1 MTEAIIPRLERYNFI
16 MPDTPDFQELFS
28 HLTENAMMS
37 LKHADQIARS
47 QGSAYIGT
55 EHILLGVLTQESS
68 VGAKMLDAAGV
79 SYQRAQLAL
88 NLTPKNLVINLGAKG
103 LSETAKLALK
113 LSWDYAQDFSQDM
126 CGTEHILYSLL
137 MQKNA
142 RASILLKD
150 MNVDTNRLTAELEM
164 FLQRQ
169 QFESEQSG
177 VKRTATQ
184 TRRKNGK
191 SALDYFG
198 TDLTDLAA
206 SGKLDPVV
214 GREAVVKRL
223 ITILNRRNKNNPVL
237 IGEPGVGKTAIVE
250 GLAQK
255 IIAEDVPDSLLDK
268 RIVTLDLAG
277 MIAGTKYRGEFEER
291 LKKVME
297 ELSNDKKTIVFIDE
311 MHLLVGAGAAEGA
324 IDAGNILKPALA
336 RGHIQVIGATTTAEY
351 HKHIEKD
358 AALERRFQPVVV
370 PETTTGETLAILK
383 GLKSYYE
390 QFHGVVIDDTVLED
404 AVYFADRYINDRFM
418 PDKAIDLL
426 DEAAALLRVDKGK
439 TPTEYRQL
447 LKEIKMLT
455 IKRDDAVE
463 QENYERAAE
472 FKQRISKAQTKLE
485 VLKEKDVVNK
495 RLTLTSDDI
504 AAVVAQATG
513 VPVRKL
519 VRQEAQNLLKLEQQL
534 AKQLIGQPEAITAV
548 AKSIRRSRAGI
559 SNGRRPI
566 GSFVFMG
573 PTGVGKTELARI
585 LAHEFFGREDALIKI
600 DMSEFSE
607 RHTVSRLVGAPA
619 GYIGYDDGGQLT
631 DKIRRQ
637 PYSLVLFDEI
647 EKAHPEVFNML
658 LQIFEDGEL
667 TDAKGR
673 RVDFRNTIVILTSN
687 IGAQL
692 LQQEAAFGFR
702 VNAQTEADLDNLH
715 NENRD
720 KVLKELKK
728 YMRPELINRI
738 DKIIV
743 FRALSKKDIRRI
755 IDVQVAELQTRLQR
769 KKLGIHLSDSA
780 KNWLLERGYDKH
792 NGVRPLRRLIQDS
805 IEDNLAEGVLDNKY
819 QTGDVIKITA
829 KKSQL
834 NFKVDKE

>member
-1 MTEAIIPRLERYNFI
+1 
-16 MPDTPDFQELFS
+16 MPDYPEFQEIIN

-37 LKHADQIARS
+37 LRQADQIARA
-47 QGSAYIGT
+47 QGSAYVGT
-55 EHILLGVLTQESS
+55 EHVLLGVLSQQSS
-68 VGAKMLDAAGV
+68 VASKMLDEVGV
-79 SYQRAQLAL
+79 NFERAQMAL
-88 NLTPKNLVINLGAKG
+88 SLTPKNIVINIGAKG

-113 LSWDYAQDFSQDM
+113 LSWEYAQDFNQDM

-142 RASILLKD
+142 RASTLLKD
-150 MNVDTNRLTAELEM
+150 MNVDVGSLTNELEQY
-164 FLQRQ
+164 LQRQ

-177 VKRTATQ
+177 LKHTATK
-184 TRRKNGK
+184 TRRRNGK
-191 SALDYFG
+191 SALEHFG

-206 SGKLDPVV
+206 TNKLDPVV
-214 GREAVVKRL
+214 GREEVIKRM

-237 IGEPGVGKTAIVE
+237 IGEPGVGKTAVVE
-250 GLAQK
+250 GLAQR
-255 IIAEDVPDSLLDK
+255 IISEDVPDSLLDK
-268 RIVTLDLAG
+268 RLVMLDLAA

-291 LKKVME
+291 LKKVIE
-297 ELSNDKKTIVFIDE
+297 ELQADNKTIVFIDE

-336 RGHIQVIGATTTAEY
+336 RGKIQVIGATTIAEY

-358 AALERRFQPVVV
+358 AALERRFQPVMV
-370 PETTTGETLAILK
+370 PETTLTETLAILK

-390 QFHGVVIDDTVLED
+390 QFHGVVIDDTVVED
-404 AVYFADRYINDRFM
+404 AVYFADRYISDRFM

-439 TPTEYRQL
+439 TPSEYRTL
-447 LKEIKMLT
+447 LKDIRLLT
-455 IKRDDAVE
+455 LRRDEAVE
-463 QENYERAAE
+463 LENYEKAAE
-472 FKQRISKAQTKLE
+472 FKQKISSSQKKLDE
-485 VLKEKDVVNK
+485 LKEKNAINK
-495 RLTLTSDDI
+495 RLHLSSDDV
-504 AAVVAQATG
+504 AAIVAQTTG
-513 VPVRKL
+513 IPVKKL
-519 VRQEAQNLLKLEQQL
+519 VRQEANNLLKLEQQISRY
-534 AKQLIGQPEAITAV
+534 LIGQSEAVEAV
-548 AKSIRRSRAGI
+548 AKAIRRNRAGI
-559 SNGRRPI
+559 GSENRPI

-585 LAHEFFGREDALIKI
+585 LAREFFGREDALVKI

-607 RHTVSRLVGAPA
+607 KHNTSRLVGAPA

-673 RVDFRNTIVILTSN
+673 KVDFKNTIVILTSN
-687 IGAQL
+687 IGAEL
-692 LQQEAAFGFR
+692 LQKEASLGFR
-702 VNAQTEADLDNLH
+702 VESQDDANLESLH
-715 NENRD
+715 ESNKE
-720 KVLKELKK
+720 KVLGQLKK
-728 YMRPELINRI
+728 YMRPELINRV

-743 FRALSKKDIRRI
+743 FRALSVK
-755 IDVQVAELQTRLQR
+755 DVQKIIEVQIADLQTRLQR
-769 KKLGIHLSDSA
+769 KKLGISLTPSA
-780 KNWLLERGYDKH
+780 KKWLLTNGYDKH

-805 IEDNLAEGVLDNKY
+805 IEDNLAEGLLGGQY
-819 QTGDVIKITA
+819 QDGDVVKA
-829 KKSQL
+829 KAGPDGLQFSI
-834 NFKVDKE
+834 VKE